1 MDSESNQIPYASP
14 HTTLRRRIVVR
25 GASNVHKFYIS
36 IDQSQIAKV
45 EAVYYQNG
53 DIILTK
59 TDRDME
65 YNFLEECY
73 VVNLDQYDTLL
84 FHKVGIPTPVKE
96 SLITIQF
103 KFLTKDN
110 DVWVSKPVQDRLYDV
125 IHSEVLR

>member
-1 MDSESNQIPYASP
+1 M
-14 HTTLRRRIVVR
+14 VR

-59 TDRDME
+59 TDKDME
-65 YNFLEECY
+65 YNSVEECY
-73 VVNLDQYDTLL
+73 IVNLDQYDTLL

-103 KFLTKDN
+103 KFLTKDD